1 VVVIHQNHDYSHL
14 PGNRPPYG
22 SEIAKSNLAKAGGR
36 KHVYNILDT
45 NREIVGGRVTKPEIR
60 VVRWLRRLERTL
72 INDDARGWG
81 WELSLKLQQMER
93 PLAVR
98 PRR

>member
-1 VVVIHQNHDYSHL
+1 M
-14 PGNRPPYG
+14 
-22 SEIAKSNLAKAGGR
+22 
-36 KHVYNILDT
+36 
-45 NREIVGGRVTKPEIR
+45 
-60 VVRWLRRLERTL
+60 L
-72 INDDARGWG
+72 INNEGKGWG